1 MFVTNGQESSRTRG
15 ILSLMPS
22 ALRKYMYR
30 INFDQAMEIRMSLG
44 KPLMIYYNDGC
55 FYLNSAA
62 VLTKSKTGS
71 VKVTRAIIE
80 EALEIASKSSL
91 YTKEQCIKKGYITTN
106 GGHRIGIAGTA
117 VFDGEKISFL
127 KDISCLNYRLASE
140 ERGVAKDVLPHICDG
155 GDTKN
160 TMIISPPC
168 GGKTT
173 MLRDIVRSLS
183 DEGHRISVVDERSE
197 IGAMCDGISSF
208 DLGEG
213 ADVLDAVPKAEGM
226 EMALRSLSPQIIAVD
241 ELGGDK
247 DATSVKNCINS
258 GVKIICTAHG
268 KSIEEIKK
276 RTNIK
281 ECLEFFEVFIILS
294 RDTKTG
300 AFLWSVEKRT
310 GL

>member
-1 MFVTNGQESSRTRG
+1 MFVTNGQESVRTRG
-15 ILSLMPS
+15 ILALMPS

-30 INFDQAMEIRMSLG
+30 INFDEAMEIRMSLG
-44 KPLMIYYNDGC
+44 KPLMIYYTDGC

-91 YTKEQCIKKGYITTN
+91 YTKQQSIRKGYITTH
-106 GGHRIGIAGTA
+106 GGHRIGIAGSA
-117 VFDGEKISFL
+117 VFENGDISFL
-127 KDISCLNYRLASE
+127 KDISTLNYRLASE
-140 ERGVAKDVLPHICDG
+140 VRGIAKDVMPYICDN
-155 GDTKN
+155 GDIKN

-168 GGKTT
+168 AGKTT
-173 MLRDIVRSLS
+173 MLRDIINSLS
-183 DEGHRISVVDERSE
+183 GEGVRISVVDERSE
-197 IGAMCDGISSF
+197 IGAMCDGISTF

-213 ADVLDAVPKAEGM
+213 ADVLDGVPKAEGM
-226 EMALRSLSPQIIAVD
+226 EMALRSLSPEVIAVD

-247 DATSVKNCINS
+247 DAASVKNCINS

-268 KSIEEIKK
+268 KNIEEIKK

-281 ECLEFFEVFIILS
+281 ECLEFFEVFVILS

-300 AFLWSVEKRT
+300 GFSSRIEERKKP
-310 GL
+310 